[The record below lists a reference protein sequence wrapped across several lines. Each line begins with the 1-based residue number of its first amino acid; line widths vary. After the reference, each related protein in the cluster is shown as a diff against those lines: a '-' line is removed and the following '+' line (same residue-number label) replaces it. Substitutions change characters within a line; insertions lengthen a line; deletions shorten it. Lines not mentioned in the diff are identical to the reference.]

1 MGLIWLNNIDN
12 VEKNDLG
19 RDLLQLFLLVMGV
32 TMTEVKYIG
41 GIMLIMLMY
50 MHQNQALMK
59 EEYRGQKI

>member
-1 MGLIWLNNIDN
+1 

-50 MHQNQALMK
+50 MHQNQALRK
-59 EEYRGQKI
+59 EEIRGQKI